1 MKVSWLYVFEQRN
14 VPILYCT
21 FATPIMTLIQSVH
34 SSRLPLPTSPL
45 LLSSHHT
52 QVPLPQPCHRSD
64 FSHGNNLP
72 LEGVDCSLSYR
83 FQVCAQF
90 FPSITKKN
98 NWSWNV
104 GISFASFY
112 HWFWPIRSTVSHGFI
127 DCLLLFY
134 WAPLPT
140 QDTISWHTFTKIEQ
154 VLTLPWLQLKT
165 NTLFDFQSWYW
176 AQRFASKERRP
187 HNLDQVRF

>member
-1 MKVSWLYVFEQRN
+1 MTLRFWAEECPYT
-14 VPILYCT
+14 ILYICYAHYDSDPVSPLIPSPVT
-21 FATPIMTLIQSVH
+21 HMPPLAVLPSYSGTLTSTVSQIRFLPRKQFSTRG
-34 SSRLPLPTSPL
+34 SRLF
-45 LLSSHHT
+45 T
-52 QVPLPQPCHRSD
+52 QL
-64 FSHGNNLP
+64 
-72 LEGVDCSLSYR
+72 
-83 FQVCAQF
+83 QVSGLCLF

-134 WAPLPT
+134 RAPLPT
-140 QDTISWHTFTKIEQ
+140 QDNISWHTFTEKER

-165 NTLFDFQSWYW
+165 NTLIDFQSWYW